1 MNAHTYII
9 WYHRNLRLTLTH
21 TSIWRLFC
29 SLLMFIS
36 WSNRYRSMWNVHMF
50 NACKTNNHFFF
61 KKKNIKWKIYI
72 VRSTNKVSLN
82 YIYITLKQKKVERR
96 EKKTTERI
104 IKQKYLSLSTSHFVW
119 TNCSIKLIIDFDQLA
134 WMVDLCLPTI
144 WLMVI
149 KQIDKN

>member
-1 MNAHTYII
+1 MKNLHRAINEQSIAKLYL
-9 WYHRNLRLTLTH
+9 YH
-21 TSIWRLFC
+21 
-29 SLLMFIS
+29 
-36 WSNRYRSMWNVHMF
+36 
-50 NACKTNNHFFF
+50 
-61 KKKNIKWKIYI
+61 
-72 VRSTNKVSLN
+72 
-82 YIYITLKQKKVERR
+82 VETKESR
-96 EKKTTERI
+96 EKRKKTTEGI